1 MNRLN
6 EDNVTVMSPD
16 ELDIKDEDL
25 KKMETKEVTL
35 DVNVQLYFKHCES
48 HKGVISFVLSDVPVN
63 TPDET
68 LKGYAIN
75 ALHDALLKE
84 EFLKC
89 KVGTGVMLL
98 ASDDV
103 SRVLI
108 ENVAVRKG
116 E

>member
-1 MNRLN
+1 MN

>member
-1 MNRLN
+1 MN
-6 EDNVTVMSPD
+6 EDNVTVMSAD

-98 ASDDV
+98 ASGDV

>member
-1 MNRLN
+1 MA
-6 EDNVTVMSPD
+6 EDITVMSPD

-25 KKMETKEVTL
+25 KKMETQEVTL
-35 DVNVQLYFKHCES
+35 DVNVQIYFKHCES
-48 HKGVISFVLSDVPVN
+48 HKGVISFILSDVPAK
-63 TPDET
+63 TPEAQ
-68 LKGYAIN
+68 LKGYAVN

-89 KVGTGVMLL
+89 RVGAGVMLL

-108 ENVAVRKG
+108 EEVTVKKG